1 MTDPLL
7 KGDDAATP
15 ITPDERADLIPAY
28 ITTRAE
34 LNIAEQANITHATVW
49 ALRRDRDVLDDTF
62 LRNLH
67 KRLLGEVW
75 RWAGSYRQT
84 ERNIGVAAVYI
95 PVELR
100 RLLDDT
106 RYWIEHQ
113 TYPVDEIAARF
124 HHRLVFVH
132 PFPNG
137 NGRLARLATDLLLK
151 SLGRSPF
158 TWGRVNLADASETRA
173 AYVAA
178 LRAADHHDIGPLLAF
193 VRT

>member
-1 MTDPLL
+1 MNDPLL
-7 KGDDAATP
+7 EGDDAATP
-15 ITPDERADLIPAY
+15 VTPDERTDLIPAY

-34 LNIAEQANITHATVW
+34 LNAAEQANIAKATVW
-49 ALRRDRDVLDDTF
+49 ALRGNLDVLDDAF

-84 ERNIGVAAVYI
+84 DRNIGVAAIYI
-95 PVELR
+95 PVEVR
-100 RLLDDT
+100 RLIDDT
-106 RYWIEHQ
+106 RYWIAQQ
-113 TYPVDEIAARF
+113 TFPADEIAARF
-124 HHRLVFVH
+124 HHRLVLVH

-151 SLGRSPF
+151 SLGRPPF
-158 TWGRVNLADASETRA
+158 TWGRVNLVAASETRA
-173 AYVAA
+173 AYVTA
-178 LRAADHHDIGPLLAF
+178 LRAADRHDIGPLLAF